1 MGHFIF
7 AVLIW
12 CGARDAQAQD
22 RVRYTVEPVVSYE
35 LQRKSEPSPHTRMVL
50 LYGAR
55 VTAGYRVFS
64 GELEYT
70 QGESNETFT
79 EPVMNVL
86 ERTHKVRAGVRSE
99 HSFSK
104 GASSALRGGAEIS
117 QRKRTLTQS
126 GASQTSTV
134 PTRVD
139 PYLGGGVALTL
150 VPRFAITFEGVVTF
164 RNLKDLSQNEYSTS
178 LGVKFTPGED

>member
-1 MGHFIF
+1 MGYFFIV
-7 AVLIW
+7 ALMGSVAW
-12 CGARDAQAQD
+12 SAHAQEG
-22 RVRYTVEPVVSYE
+22 VRYTVEPIVSYE

-55 VTAGYRVFS
+55 ATAGYLVFS

-79 EPVMNVL
+79 EPAINIL

-104 GASSALRGGAEIS
+104 GVSSALRGGAEIS
-117 QRKRTLTQS
+117 QRRRTVTQAGS
-126 GASQTSTV
+126 SQTSTV

-139 PYLGGGVALTL
+139 PYLGGGIALTL
-150 VPRFAITFEGVVTF
+150 VPKFAITFEGVVTF
-164 RNLKDLSQNEYSTS
+164 RDLKDLSQNEYSTS
-178 LGVKFTPGED
+178 LGVKFTP